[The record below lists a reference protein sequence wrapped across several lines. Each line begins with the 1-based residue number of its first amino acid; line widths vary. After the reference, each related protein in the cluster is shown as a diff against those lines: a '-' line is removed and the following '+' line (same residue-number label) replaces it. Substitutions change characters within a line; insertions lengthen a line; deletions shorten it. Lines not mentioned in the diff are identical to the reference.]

1 MANVLANRVKVST
14 STTGTGTITLGSAVD
29 GFQTFADGGISNGDV
44 VRYVITDGTAF
55 EIGTGTYTDSG
66 TTLSRS
72 LTESSTGSLLDLS
85 GSNVEVFIS
94 AANEDLVRA
103 DTSGLTSDQFC
114 RSDVADTITGTL
126 TIGGS
131 TTEKIILNGSSTPY
145 IRWQES
151 STDKA
156 YIQWNTGG
164 YFDFRNQETGTFNFQ
179 STVNGYGAYLFLTRN
194 DTSTVT
200 DNILGAINF
209 GHTDGSYDPP
219 VSQDT
224 TDSAARIV
232 ARAAETTGSG
242 DDGSKLQFYTK
253 PINTNKNSP
262 NVEAMRI
269 DPDGHVRALGDMTV
283 SGTLSASISISA
295 SDVPSTLNATTFDG
309 DVTVGTSTADHQ
321 LKLYKADNNVSD
333 HLQFYMGTTRM
344 GEIGCEDTTWLRIN
358 QETAKNIYTPRIIRA
373 DGGFQAASTICA
385 HVSDTNT
392 YLQFHAADQFRV
404 VTGGTERVE
413 VNNTNTTIANNL
425 VVSGTFSN
433 NKSKWSNLDGTGT
446 VSIIDD
452 NGISTMSDLGTG
464 RYRQNF
470 SFNMANST
478 YSVAR
483 PAKYDTTAT
492 SYCDCR
498 HTVMSSGAAKDVD
511 NSYHQIIGD

>member
-1 MANVLANRVKVST
+1 MANVLANRVKVTT

-44 VRYVITDGTAF
+44 VRYVITDGTDF
-55 EIGTGTYTDSG
+55 EIGTGTYTASG

-156 YIQWNTGG
+156 YIQWNSSG

-179 STVNGYGAYLFLTRN
+179 STVNGYSADFFLTRN
-194 DTSTVT
+194 DTSTVN
-200 DNILGAINF
+200 DNILGTINF

-219 VSQDT
+219 VSQNT

-232 ARAAETTGSG
+232 ARSAETTGTS

-253 PINTNKNSP
+253 PINTDKNQP
-262 NVEAMRI
+262 NIERLRI

-283 SGTLSASISISA
+283 SGTLNASISISA
-295 SDVPSTLNATTFDG
+295 SDIPSTLNATTFNG
-309 DVTVGTSTADHQ
+309 DVTVGTTSADHQ

-333 HLQFYMGTTRM
+333 HLQFYVGSTRI
-344 GEIGCEDTTWLRIN
+344 GEIGGEDTTWFRIN

-392 YLQFHAADQFRV
+392 YLQFHANDQFRV
-404 VTGGTERVE
+404 VTGGAERVE

-425 VVSGTFSN
+425 IISGGFPVPASSNLVGTYGFFYDTSSIANNATRAGSALQWSGVTASGTDKLGAPS
-433 NKSKWSNLDGTGT
+433 GTWRCMGYGSGSQNT
-446 VSIIDD
+446 LWVR
-452 NGISTMSDLGTG
+452 IS
-464 RYRQNF
+464 
-470 SFNMANST
+470 
-478 YSVAR
+478 
-483 PAKYDTTAT
+483 
-492 SYCDCR
+492 
-498 HTVMSSGAAKDVD
+498 
-511 NSYHQIIGD
+511 